1 MLAITTVSYFY
12 SCLPLPPLTS
22 HLITRHFPSIRTPKA
37 AFLSSTFYF
46 SFSTFPF
53 RLLIS
58 SSQLLNRSTFRP
70 LNFFKGVRTTL
81 FF

>member
-1 MLAITTVSYFY
+1 MLAALNSQLST
-12 SCLPLPPLTS
+12 LNS
-22 HLITRHFPSIRTPKA
+22 HLITRHFPSIRTPH
-37 AFLSSTFYF
+37 SEIRISVFYF